1 MLQLVDLHGGVSCFA
16 IDLHRRCMASRID
29 EELGRRTE
37 RRKFMTWLTANWFWV
52 LIFIA
57 FIGMHMFCHGGH
69 GTHTGHA

>member
-1 MLQLVDLHGGVSCFA
+1 LQLTFIAVAWLHVLTRNWDG
-16 IDLHRRCMASRID
+16 
-29 EELGRRTE
+29 RTE